1 MSDIRITPAASL
13 LAFSSSLGY
22 IETLT
27 QGASGSIV
35 LYGSGSAGRTN
46 VFAVDG
52 TNGRLFSVDDD
63 LSNSLFSVNTIA
75 GLPVIEAFANNTVN
89 IGKYG
94 AYSFV
99 ATGSGDA
106 RIGSGSVMFV
116 SASGNVGI
124 GTASPQRRLQITDGE
139 VYIRLNPTTVAGTY
153 LVGAADGKFY
163 IIPESTF
170 VPTVTLSAGN
180 VGIGTTGPT
189 DILDVQKNQNG
200 TTQFYFRNT
209 DTTNA
214 SSRAYLNVI
223 AGTNRISLYSLNAD
237 NNYFNTAYGDLHFQ
251 MNASTSITTP
261 LFISSSGNVGIGTT
275 SPNAKLESTGK
286 TLSRTTDSGWGQ
298 SAVANPNDA
307 EVGFVWAAGGTGYPG
322 VTSTY
327 TRQWIAGLS
336 PFSTG
341 TDRWSL
347 TNKTLGANTAITVLE
362 AGNVGIGT
370 TTPTAKL
377 QVSAGR
383 SHFFSGDNYSVGLAQ
398 TAAQGNYMYLGTA
411 ADGTFYISE
420 TGGTARV
427 TVQQGGNVGI
437 NTTSPQKILDV
448 AIGSN
453 DFATVGAMTS
463 MGVGQ
468 WAGVHF
474 GYRENNTNYRKS
486 AIVFERTDNSG
497 GGSNASGKVHILNGP
512 AAGAGSATLADAKL
526 TVNEYGA
533 VGIGTTS
540 PNAPLDVTSATS
552 GTSGI
557 QQWSY
562 NSSPSTY
569 RLQLNTIVSSGLVK
583 YSFDMLNNSSTY
595 DNVLVLTNGNVGI
608 GTASPTQGKLVVNGG
623 VYATSF
629 TGSLQGSASY
639 ATTSSYSLNA
649 GSSAT
654 FNNNTNNYIMTG
666 TGTTNTLN
674 GESNLQYDGNGLF
687 IGNAGSIPGSP
698 TNGTVLYSE
707 DVASSSEL
715 KVKDEAGNI
724 TTLSP
729 HNFSLIPQG
738 PSEALAWSYYSEKDG
753 KKINV
758 DMLKLARIL
767 EKLTG
772 EKLVYIE

>member
-124 GTASPQRRLQITDGE
+124 GT
-139 VYIRLNPTTVAGTY
+139 TTPSSTLHVSSGAG
-153 LVGAADGKFY
+153 
-163 IIPESTF
+163 
-170 VPTVTLSAGN
+170 AGN
-180 VGIGTTGPT
+180 YAAYIQNTGAG
-189 DILDVQKNQNG
+189 NG
-200 TTQFYFRNT
+200 LKIYNADW
-209 DTTNA
+209 DTTDYLLYA
-214 SSRAYLNVI
+214 SNGGSYVTVI
-223 AGTNRISLYSLNAD
+223 D
-237 NNYFNTAYGDLHFQ
+237 
-251 MNASTSITTP
+251 
-261 LFISSSGNVGIGTT
+261 GNG
-275 SPNAKLESTGK
+275 
-286 TLSRTTDSGWGQ
+286 R
-298 SAVANPNDA
+298 
-307 EVGFVWAAGGTGYPG
+307 
-322 VTSTY
+322 
-327 TRQWIAGLS
+327 
-336 PFSTG
+336 
-341 TDRWSL
+341 
-347 TNKTLGANTAITVLE
+347 
-362 AGNVGIGT
+362 VGIGT

-383 SHFFSGDNYSVGLAQ
+383 SYFFSGDNYSVGLAQ

-420 TGGTARV
+420 TSGTARV

-463 MGVGQ
+463 MSVGQ

-533 VGIGTTS
+533 VGIGTTT
-540 PNAPLDVTSATS
+540 PSARLSLGSSTN
-552 GTSGI
+552 GERIT
-557 QQWSY
+557 WSDFSNIFSEY
-562 NSSPSTY
+562 
-569 RLQLNTIVSSGLVK
+569 SSGELW
-583 YSFDMLNNSSTY
+583 LSSNFYGNLGSSGYKTSVTATY
-595 DNVLVLTNGNVGI
+595 GAAGISVSGVGAGTDGALKFFVDNAASKTAGDAFTPTERMRITGGGNVGI
-608 GTASPTQGKLVVNGG
+608 GTTTPSNKLQVVGG
-623 VYATSF
+623 VTATSF

-639 ATTSSYSLNA
+639 ATTASYSLNA

-698 TNGTVLYSE
+698 ANGTVLYSE

-758 DMLKLARIL
+758 DMLKLARTL